1 MYYIL
6 HQTADI
12 ETVKKNV
19 LPLLSKCETR
29 TVEFPFSDDFNAEE
43 GATVIAY
50 LNDED
55 LRGFLPLAGERHW
68 PVGVLPH
75 PGNTYTSKGLGISGK
90 LEEAVKEILDSKD
103 SHRLD
108 FLFL

>member
-29 TVEFPFSDDFNAEE
+29 TVEFPFPDDFNAEE

-68 PVGVLPH
+68 LSGEYYPTPGTPIPLKVWELPA
-75 PGNTYTSKGLGISGK
+75 N
-90 LEEAVKEILDSKD
+90 
-103 SHRLD
+103 
-108 FLFL
+108 